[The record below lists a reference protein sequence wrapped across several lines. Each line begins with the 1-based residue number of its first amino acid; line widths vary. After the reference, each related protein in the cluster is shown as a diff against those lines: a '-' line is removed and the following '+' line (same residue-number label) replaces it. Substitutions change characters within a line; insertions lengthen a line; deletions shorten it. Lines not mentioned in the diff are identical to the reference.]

1 MGKKQVQNPL
11 NIEHLKIEAIT
22 PYAHNPKTHPP
33 EQIEKLARVIERF
46 GFRVPVLVDEKNV
59 LIAGHGRLL
68 AAQKL
73 ELKTIPAIRAKGL
86 TPDQVKEYRI
96 ADNKLAELSTWDYT
110 AMAHDFTLAELE
122 TLAPDMG
129 LSETDLEAF
138 MDAAALTPEEARAAA
153 DQAARD
159 GRFDQNMTGPVN
171 PKMAIVPQYLETYE
185 AFIIVC
191 QNQIDEVF
199 MREALGLE
207 ELQKSYIDKKVR
219 RANILTVEQFKEKWE
234 SR

>member
-1 MGKKQVQNPL
+1 MPT
-11 NIEHLKIEAIT
+11 T
-22 PYAHNPKTHPP
+22 PRPIPP

-159 GRFDQNMTGPVN
+159 ARFDQDMTGPVN

-207 ELQKSYIDKKVR
+207 ALQKSYIDKKVR
-219 RANILTVEQFKEKWE
+219 RANI
-234 SR
+234 